1 MKPCG
6 TTNKKITPK
15 CIYEL
20 KPRTH
25 GKQDKLKARF
35 MVQGFEQCGKID
47 YYDTFALLV
56 KWVTIQTSATLIIHE
71 DYGRFSIWIS
81 KQHF

>member
-1 MKPCG
+1 
-6 TTNKKITPK
+6 
-15 CIYEL
+15 
-20 KPRTH
+20 
-25 GKQDKLKARF
+25 